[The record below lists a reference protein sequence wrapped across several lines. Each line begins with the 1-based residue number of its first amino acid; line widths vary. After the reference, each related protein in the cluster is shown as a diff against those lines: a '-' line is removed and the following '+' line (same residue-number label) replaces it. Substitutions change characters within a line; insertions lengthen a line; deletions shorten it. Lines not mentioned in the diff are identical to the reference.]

1 MNKKSKTQM
10 TKAELIELCYELEKD
25 IANKQKTIDSLQ
37 NDRVALD
44 TIVADTDVSAI
55 ITGMSARIKKLE
67 ERLDEN
73 GYLSIC
79 LRLTKN
85 WRNHSRIR
93 WNARCRDCG

>member
-55 ITGMSARIKKLE
+55 ITGMNARIKKLE
-67 ERLDEN
+67 ERLEN
-73 GYLSIC
+73 NG
-79 LRLTKN
+79 
-85 WRNHSRIR
+85 
-93 WNARCRDCG
+93 

>member
-1 MNKKSKTQM
+1 MKKKSKTQM

-25 IANKQKTIDSLQ
+25 IAGKQKTIDSLQ

-44 TIVADTDVSAI
+44 TIVADTNVSAI

-73 GYLSIC
+73 E
-79 LRLTKN
+79 
-85 WRNHSRIR
+85 
-93 WNARCRDCG
+93 

>member
-25 IANKQKTIDSLQ
+25 IATKQKSIESLQ

-67 ERLDEN
+67 ERLDQN
-73 GYLSIC
+73 G
-79 LRLTKN
+79 
-85 WRNHSRIR
+85 
-93 WNARCRDCG
+93 

>member
-73 GYLSIC
+73 G
-79 LRLTKN
+79 
-85 WRNHSRIR
+85 
-93 WNARCRDCG
+93 